1 MTAPEF
7 ASTTKPANSYFSP
20 EHEELRKSIRRFVE
34 TELAPHAQEWE
45 EAAYFADWVIP
56 RMGELGFLGLSYPKE
71 YGGQG
76 GDYFS
81 EIVLAEEMSRCGC
94 GGLSMAVSVQTGMGT
109 PPVLK
114 FGTEEQKQKYLVP
127 TLKGEKVVCLGITEP
142 NAGSDVAN
150 IQTYA
155 REDGD
160 SYVIN
165 GSKIFI
171 TNGIRADYITL
182 VAKTDR
188 SAGFD
193 GVTLF
198 LVDTDTPGFKRS
210 RKLEKVGMLAS
221 DTAELAF
228 EDMRVPKSAVLGEV
242 GKGFY
247 QIMWELQGERLIG
260 TAGTVAGAQLTFEHA
275 LAYAKERKT
284 FGKPIGKH
292 QVIKH
297 MLVDMAT
304 KIEAARE
311 LTYATAAKWDRGEYP
326 VKEISM
332 AKLFAGVVSCEVADT
347 ALQIFGGSGY
357 MTDNPVQ
364 RAWRDSRLI
373 RIGGGTD
380 EVMKEIIAKAY
391 GL

>member
-1 MTAPEF
+1 
-7 ASTTKPANSYFSP
+7 
-20 EHEELRKSIRRFVE
+20 
-34 TELAPHAQEWE
+34 
-45 EAAYFADWVIP
+45 
-56 RMGELGFLGLSYPKE
+56 
-71 YGGQG
+71 
-76 GDYFS
+76 
-81 EIVLAEEMSRCGC
+81 
-94 GGLSMAVSVQTGMGT
+94 MAVAVQTDMAT
-109 PPVLK
+109 PPILK
-114 FGTEEQKQKYLVP
+114 FGTDEQKQRYLVP
-127 TLKGEKVVCLGITEP
+127 AIKGEKVACLGITEP
-142 NAGSDVAN
+142 NAGSDVAGN
-150 IQTYA
+150 IQTCA
-155 REDGD
+155 KEDGD

-171 TNGIRADYITL
+171 TNGIRADFITL

-188 SAGFD
+188 SAGFE

-198 LVDTDTPGFKRS
+198 LVDTNTPGFKRS

-228 EDMRVPKSAVLGEV
+228 EDMRVPKDAVLGEV

-247 QIMWELQGERLIG
+247 NIMWELQGERMIG
-260 TAGTVAGAQLTFEHA
+260 AAGAIAGAQLTFDATLE
-275 LAYAKERKT
+275 YAKQRET

-332 AKLFAGVVSCEVADT
+332 AKLFSGIISCEVSDT

-357 MTDNPVQ
+357 MMDNPVQ
-364 RAWRDSRLI
+364 RAWRDTRLI
-373 RIGGGTD
+373 RIGAGTD

-391 GL
+391 GPVAAPHTSRR